1 MSLSNGVWKHLIGG
15 PDLHYVLLPPYEIP
29 DIIVVGGIVVE
40 NRGRKSAHNV
50 RIVLEYDAPDQR
62 ILHHLQVV
70 SDVPYIVRSG
80 GDRRSFAT
88 IRVQELGPQQRVIIY
103 YSSHD
108 QIVPRVNVSSYE
120 KAAVRRVTVGMVTGS
135 PKKGGR

>member
-1 MSLSNGVWKHLIGG
+1 MSLSNGVWKRLTGG
-15 PDLHYVLLPPYEIP
+15 PDLHYILLPPYEIP

-40 NRGRKSAHNV
+40 NRGRKAAHNV
-50 RIVLEYDAPDQR
+50 RIALEYDAPDER
-62 ILHHLQVV
+62 LLHHLQVV

-108 QIVPRVNVSSYE
+108 QIAPRVHVSSYE
-120 KAAVRRVTVGMVTGS
+120 KAMARRVTVGMMSES
-135 PKKGGR
+135 PEQGGH